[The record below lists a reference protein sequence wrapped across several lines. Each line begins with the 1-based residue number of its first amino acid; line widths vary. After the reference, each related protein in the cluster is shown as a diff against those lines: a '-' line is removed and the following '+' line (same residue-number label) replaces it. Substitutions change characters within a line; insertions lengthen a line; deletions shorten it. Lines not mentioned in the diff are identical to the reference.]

1 MREAGASIDAVI
13 VAYNS
18 RATLRASVTPLLA
31 QQSVSVTVVD
41 NACPDRSTEVVA
53 DLPVR
58 IIRAPHNGG
67 FSYGCNLGIA
77 GGRSEFVLLLNPDAR
92 IEPDSLSALT
102 EALAADPRAGG
113 AGPRTLDSSGRLVW
127 SQRRFPR
134 LRMTYA
140 RAFFLQRVRP
150 GARWADEIIRDPDSY
165 ASAATPDW
173 LSGACLLLRREAL
186 ERVGGLDE
194 GFFLYSEDTDLFRRM
209 LEVGWGARYEPA
221 ATARHDGGA
230 SAPRHTTAWLE
241 ARSRVR
247 YARKHHGFATA
258 LAEACGVA
266 LGALTHAAV
275 WLHRPA
281 RARGHVAAL
290 PAAFGA
296 MRSSEVAR

>member
-1 MREAGASIDAVI
+1 MTGVGSSIDAVI

-18 RATLRASVTPLLA
+18 RATLRACVTPLLDLP
-31 QQSVSVTVVD
+31 SVSVTVVD
-41 NACPDRSTEVVA
+41 NACPDHSAEVIA

-58 IIRAPHNGG
+58 VIRAPHNGG

-77 GGRSEFVLLLNPDAR
+77 GGGSEFVLLLNPDAR
-92 IEPDSLSALT
+92 LERDSLAAL
-102 EALAADPRAGG
+102 ADGLAADPLAGG
-113 AGPRTLDSSGRLVW
+113 AGPRTLDGSGRLVW

-140 RAFFLQRVRP
+140 RALFLQRVLPRA
-150 GARWADEIIRDPDSY
+150 GWADEIIRDPECY
-165 ASAATPDW
+165 TSAAAPDW

-186 ERVGGLDE
+186 ESVGGLDE

-209 LEVGWGARYEPA
+209 LGEGWRARYEPA
-221 ATARHDGGA
+221 ATARHQGGA
-230 SAPRHTTAWLE
+230 SAPRHTTAWVE

-247 YARKHHGFATA
+247 YARKHHGPATA

-275 WLHRPA
+275 WLHRPE
-281 RARGHVAAL
+281 RARGHAAAARAAL
-290 PAAFGA
+290 GA
-296 MRSSEVAR
+296 VRSSEVTR